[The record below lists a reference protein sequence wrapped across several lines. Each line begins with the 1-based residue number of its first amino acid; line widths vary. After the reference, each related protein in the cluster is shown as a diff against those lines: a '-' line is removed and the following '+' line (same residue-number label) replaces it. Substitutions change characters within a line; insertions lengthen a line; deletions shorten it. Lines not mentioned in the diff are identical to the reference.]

1 MSKPNNPVEHAFEWA
16 LWSTRFITLI
26 PVIFGVLSSFGM
38 MIVGTGQM
46 IDTFKPL
53 IENGFSPDIV
63 KKVIAD
69 VVTAVDLYLIG
80 IVLLIFSFG
89 VYELFVSKIDI
100 GRSSEQNNILQI
112 TSLDQLKNRIL
123 KVIIM
128 VLIVTFFK
136 EAISQ
141 HYTTPLSIVY
151 FGLAILAAS
160 ISVYF
165 IAGNQKNRDT

>member
-1 MSKPNNPVEHAFEWA
+1 MPKPDNKIEEAFEWS
-16 LWSTRFITLI
+16 LWSSRFITLI
-26 PVIFGVLSSFGM
+26 PVIAGIVSSLGM

-46 IDTFKPL
+46 IDA
-53 IENGFSPDIV
+53 FSPVFVEGYSPDLN
-63 KKVIAD
+63 KKIIAD
-69 VVTAVDLYLIG
+69 VVTSVDLYLIG

-112 TSLDQLKNRIL
+112 TSLDQLKNKIL

-141 HYTTPLSIVY
+141 QYNTPLSIVY
-151 FGLAILAAS
+151 FGIAILAAS
-160 ISVYF
+160 ISSYF
-165 IAGNQKNRDT
+165 IGQKSRDAT